1 MQIIIKEPTKEALE
15 KNGWDYRGSISP
27 LYSKKVNNYSVCVR
41 LSALGLPHECWV
53 LFERTKV
60 VTPDDLIAIG
70 NELKK
75 LEAKNDEKD

>member
-1 MQIIIKEPTKEALE
+1 MNIKIPEPSEKALE
-15 KNGWDYRGSISP
+15 KNGWDYRGSLSP

-75 LEAKNDEKD
+75 LEGE

>member
-1 MQIIIKEPTKEALE
+1 MNIKIPEPSEKALE
-15 KNGWDYRGSISP
+15 KNGWDCRGSLSP

-75 LEAKNDEKD
+75 LED